1 MQNNNTNVFP
11 ELNNLIQKLF
21 ASNDKREILNLG
33 LGIADEVMRIIGI
46 PDAELDQGDDE
57 LDKALPSAKFK
68 NQKMETWFEKHPY
81 FASGRVALYHYNKG
95 TYPIESMF
103 YELSDLPKKAKI
115 AATSQLFTN
124 WEDSDLTMLP
134 QYKVGIDFFL
144 CPKTKSIL
152 LVLSKKQNL
161 RVLELS
167 EKLTNTQ
174 IEIFRKIQGCVL
186 FKGVD
191 PSTNQRLPFE
201 PQRTI
206 HKNLWDAFQLK
217 EVNKKFYI
225 GISDFFQELCQYLQ
239 KHLPASASQGDVINS
254 AQIFSNRL
262 IGRILF
268 AWFLKKKDIIDINQN
283 YFDTTGL
290 SSSDYYSTKLKKL
303 FFCTLNTP
311 IEKRKPDGDLITPYL
326 NGGLFEA
333 RPSDWPNDNISFP
346 DGWFSRLFKH
356 LDEFNFT
363 TDESSPEYE
372 QIAIDPEMLGRVF
385 ENLLATIVPATSS
398 IATERNNKGAFY
410 TPREIVSYM
419 CKTSLR
425 EFLKRHVGSEKDYDG
440 IDRLIDLS
448 DSDFLSQ
455 KSTGLSE
462 LWGIRSNKVQ
472 AQLIESLNNLK
483 ILDPAC
489 GSGAFPIG
497 MMQLLVKTFDRLG
510 AVYDAKILKMRL
522 GISTEHYDSYFAKLF
537 IIKNCLYGI
546 DIEPMAIEISRLRA
560 WLSLIID
567 DKKDVLPLPN
577 LDFNFI
583 CANSLVPLG
592 ESHQG
597 SLFDDEDNFKSEF
610 AILRAQFFDAHDPAE
625 KSKLKKYFSQLYSKE
640 AIDSYGQSDYFRMI
654 NSWEPFIS
662 SQPAEFFD
670 PKHMFDI
677 DYFDIIIGNPP
688 YINFNDIKEDSHKI
702 YQPLKYS
709 TYKAT
714 GDMYCLFIERGIDL
728 LKPKGILTFITSNKW
743 MRAGYGEALRDFI
756 SKNANPLL
764 LVDFGG
770 TKVFDSATVDTDI
783 IQLAREPNIGKTV
796 SCVIK
801 QDCLDN
807 LNDYIKQYCSLS
819 YFCSSKSWIIMS
831 NVEAK
836 IKEKIE
842 KVGEPLSNW
851 NIIINYGIKTGL
863 NEAFVINEAKRD
875 EIIKRDPKSAEL
887 IRPILRGKD
896 IRRYTISFKK
906 LYLLAIDNGNKEKSI
921 PPKNIEDYPGIK
933 EHLDHYYHNLV
944 NRDDRGDTPYNLR
957 NCVYM
962 DEFYKQKIIY
972 PCIMRDGPHFALDKA
987 GNYFTPAPGNIIT
1000 GENLEFLLGCLCSKT
1015 YYFVL
1020 RRFYM
1025 GGGIEGELKTNRL
1038 LMLPVVPFRNE
1049 SDFIVIVNSV
1059 KEIYQRIQAGVSF
1072 EHEIISI
1079 EQHVQNIIGL
1089 TDDEKNY
1096 INMYKFD

>member
-1 MQNNNTNVFP
+1 
-11 ELNNLIQKLF
+11 
-21 ASNDKREILNLG
+21 
-33 LGIADEVMRIIGI
+33 
-46 PDAELDQGDDE
+46 
-57 LDKALPSAKFK
+57 
-68 NQKMETWFEKHPY
+68 
-81 FASGRVALYHYNKG
+81 
-95 TYPIESMF
+95 
-103 YELSDLPKKAKI
+103 
-115 AATSQLFTN
+115 
-124 WEDSDLTMLP
+124 
-134 QYKVGIDFFL
+134 
-144 CPKTKSIL
+144 
-152 LVLSKKQNL
+152 
-161 RVLELS
+161 
-167 EKLTNTQ
+167 
-174 IEIFRKIQGCVL
+174 
-186 FKGVD
+186 
-191 PSTNQRLPFE
+191 
-201 PQRTI
+201 
-206 HKNLWDAFQLK
+206 
-217 EVNKKFYI
+217 
-225 GISDFFQELCQYLQ
+225 
-239 KHLPASASQGDVINS
+239 
-254 AQIFSNRL
+254 
-262 IGRILF
+262 
-268 AWFLKKKDIIDINQN
+268 
-283 YFDTTGL
+283 
-290 SSSDYYSTKLKKL
+290 
-303 FFCTLNTP
+303 
-311 IEKRKPDGDLITPYL
+311 
-326 NGGLFEA
+326 
-333 RPSDWPNDNISFP
+333 
-346 DGWFSRLFKH
+346 
-356 LDEFNFT
+356 
-363 TDESSPEYE
+363 
-372 QIAIDPEMLGRVF
+372 
-385 ENLLATIVPATSS
+385 
-398 IATERNNKGAFY
+398 
-410 TPREIVSYM
+410 
-419 CKTSLR
+419 
-425 EFLKRHVGSEKDYDG
+425 
-440 IDRLIDLS
+440 
-448 DSDFLSQ
+448 
-455 KSTGLSE
+455 
-462 LWGIRSNKVQ
+462 
-472 AQLIESLNNLK
+472 
-483 ILDPAC
+483 
-489 GSGAFPIG
+489 
-497 MMQLLVKTFDRLG
+497 
-510 AVYDAKILKMRL
+510 MRL

-962 DEFYKQKIIY
+962 DDFYKPKILFQEMVQS
-972 PCIMRDGPHFALDKA
+972 PCFTYDEKDHFLCLDTA
-987 GNYFTPAPGNIIT
+987 RIIT
-1000 GENLEFLLGCLCSKT
+1000 GDKLKFLLAILNSKLFF
-1015 YYFVL
+1015 YAVG
-1020 RRFYM
+1020 RFY
-1025 GGGIEGELKTNRL
+1025 GGGLLGNRGVRMKHTFFLHFPCIIPSEIEEKRIDEKIDL
-1038 LMLPVVPFRNE
+1038 LLSSYGGNIE
-1049 SDFIVIVNSV
+1049 IS
-1059 KEIYQRIQAGVSF
+1059 KEIDNWIFDKYFLSKEERQL
-1072 EHEIISI
+1072 I
-1079 EQHVQNIIGL
+1079 E
-1089 TDDEKNY
+1089 DYCKW
-1096 INMYKFD
+1096 